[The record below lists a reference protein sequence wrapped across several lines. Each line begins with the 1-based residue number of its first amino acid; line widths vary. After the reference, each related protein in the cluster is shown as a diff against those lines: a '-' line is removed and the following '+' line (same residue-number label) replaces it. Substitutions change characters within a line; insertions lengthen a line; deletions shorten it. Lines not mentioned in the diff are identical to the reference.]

1 MFRNPIPLLTII
13 LLIASAISET
23 NVVSVKQVADAI
35 NDVRVNPSKYAP
47 LIQSLYIDKMNA
59 NNIHTQWSRSFNEGK
74 TAMNEAITFLN
85 NATPLPAME
94 LDVSITHC
102 AWKHSVYQNSI
113 NTMTHSGTGASS
125 TLGNRVT

>member
-1 MFRNPIPLLTII
+1 MFTKQALILTIT
-13 LLIASAISET
+13 LLVATTYSET

-59 NNIHTQWSRSFNEGK
+59 NNIHTEWSRSFNEGK
-74 TAMNEAITFLN
+74 AAMEEAITFLN

-94 LDVSITHC
+94 LDMYLTHC
-102 AWKHSVYQNSI
+102 AWRHSVYQNSI
-113 NTMTHSGTGASS
+113 N
-125 TLGNRVT
+125 